1 MSTTVTV
8 SDEVI
13 TLTQEVVET
22 ITVTVAEQG
31 PPGPAGAAGFT
42 TGIDIISGGAP
53 DTDYSEGYIFFGGNP

>member
-22 ITVTVAEQG
+22 ITITTAEQG
-31 PPGPAGAAGFT
+31 PPGPAGLFAPD
-42 TGIDIISGGAP
+42 GIDIISGGSPSTDFTDSYVFEGGAP
-53 DTDYSEGYIFFGGNP
+53 